1 MIFKHRDMSY
11 VICVF
16 LFFSE
21 KFSIGHRRVAREYC
35 IGISQLN
42 ANVFK
47 TPLIMRQQ
55 QDFNDDVAP
64 TF

>member
-1 MIFKHRDMSY
+1 MSF
-11 VICVF
+11 VF
-16 LFFSE
+16 FFFSE
-21 KFSIGHRRVAREYC
+21 KFSIGGRRVAREYC